1 MADLGCCCVEIVLQF
16 WNLSGQRHIPY
27 SLVVYSIDQMR
38 DIVQR
43 ESRYQ
48 VVLGSIQ
55 EARGLKL
62 DAWGQGRIYKQALR
76 LQVHLA
82 KVKNDRDL

>member
-1 MADLGCCCVEIVLQF
+1 
-16 WNLSGQRHIPY
+16 
-27 SLVVYSIDQMR
+27 MR

-62 DAWGQGRIYKQALR
+62 DAWGQGRIHKQALR